1 MDSKLYGCMFP
12 GSSCCTQTETNGNAP
27 CSLILLLYLQYAS
40 HDKSHGYVQ
49 IISDNNNKTTM
60 ILVSNNNT

>member
-1 MDSKLYGCMFP
+1 MGACFQAPHAAP
-12 GSSCCTQTETNGNAP
+12 GQRLMENAP

-60 ILVSNNNT
+60 ILVSNNNM